1 MSSSNIV
8 ESMGTENSQKPMPRI
23 MGLAICLPCIAIF
36 LILVGA
42 LCYSIIRIRS
52 TGKLFGHFLTP
63 VWGKGKSCPQA
74 GIRKQSQ
81 LSL

>member
-42 LCYSIIRIRS
+42 LCYSIIQIDAHMPKTSS
-52 TGKLFGHFLTP
+52 T
-63 VWGKGKSCPQA
+63 A
-74 GIRKQSQ
+74 QS
-81 LSL
+81 SN